1 MPGRYRRPRRGY
13 PVALLLGVED
23 RRATMWMVNSESI
36 APAGNV
42 HAGQKGGRNTTNPRY
57 NYFDDIVKALKPIF
71 STGVKT
77 LVIAGPKNTSL
88 ASDFLSH
95 VQKHHAY
102 LFKKGSAIA
111 INASTIE
118 GEASNVQSALAL
130 VKGDAFR
137 KITAST
143 VDQEMNSTLEL
154 LDACINNPSGA
165 VKICYTIDEIDQVFL
180 AMKDDEGPVPEYI
193 LMTDQFY
200 ALHKN
205 EAQFQRI
212 YALAKRFKV
221 KTRVIQQK
229 TDAGARVAQ
238 LGGLVS
244 FMADELH

>member
-13 PVALLLGVED
+13 PVAVLLYVED
-23 RRATMWMVNSESI
+23 RRATLWMVNSESI

-42 HAGQKGGRNTTNPRY
+42 HAGQKGSVGTANPKY
-57 NYFDDIVKALKPIF
+57 NYFDDIVKTLKSNF
-71 STGVKT
+71 ATGVKT
-77 LVIAGPKNTSL
+77 LVITGIKNTSL
-88 ASDFLSH
+88 ASDFLFH

-102 LFKKGSAIA
+102 LFKKGSALA
-111 INASTIE
+111 INASIME

-143 VDQEMNSTLEL
+143 VDKEMNSTLEL

-165 VKICYTIDEIDQVFL
+165 VKICFTIDEIDQVFL

-193 LMTDQFY
+193 LMTDEFY
-200 ALHKN
+200 ALHKS

-212 YALAKRFKV
+212 YALAKRFKI
-221 KTRVIQQK
+221 KTRVIQKK
-229 TDAGARVAQ
+229 TDAGFRVTE